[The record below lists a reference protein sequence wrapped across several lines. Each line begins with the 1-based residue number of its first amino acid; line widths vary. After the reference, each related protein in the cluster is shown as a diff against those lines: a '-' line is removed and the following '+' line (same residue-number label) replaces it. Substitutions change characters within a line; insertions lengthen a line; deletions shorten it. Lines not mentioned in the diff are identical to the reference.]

1 MISHAVLCLL
11 ATPGRAVRSQTF
23 VSGSTGL
30 RIWPAR
36 RTSSWPVSMAEEADT
51 KGTRSCTRS
60 INDSA
65 PTKWRTRSPSP
76 GNTWLNGSENLRV
89 ISILEH
95 SHVDFPK
102 DSRRRF
108 YYTRNSRT
116 KHVQVLDTPQTM
128 FWLSYLSRVWWPKCP
143 LHPRSSLSMFIFKSS
158 VCFWN
163 GFGVTFRK
171 LINLSGGEELSHGWE
186 WKKKK
191 KWGGGF

>member
-1 MISHAVLCLL
+1 MRYEAVCLLCCCDRITSCYVSATLLTWVVCELTLVLLVLCILLIIRPGTSVSSVSWSFRKRSTMISHAVLCLL

-76 GNTWLNGSENLRV
+76 GNT
-89 ISILEH
+89 
-95 SHVDFPK
+95 
-102 DSRRRF
+102 
-108 YYTRNSRT
+108 
-116 KHVQVLDTPQTM
+116 
-128 FWLSYLSRVWWPKCP
+128 
-143 LHPRSSLSMFIFKSS
+143 
-158 VCFWN
+158 
-163 GFGVTFRK
+163 
-171 LINLSGGEELSHGWE
+171 
-186 WKKKK
+186 
-191 KWGGGF
+191 